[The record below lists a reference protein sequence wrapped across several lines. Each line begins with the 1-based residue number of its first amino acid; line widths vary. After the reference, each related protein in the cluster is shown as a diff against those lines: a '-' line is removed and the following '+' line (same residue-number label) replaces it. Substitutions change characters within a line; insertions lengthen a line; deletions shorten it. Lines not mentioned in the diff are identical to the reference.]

1 MCDLKGAR
9 WRTGAGVT
17 GLTARDRSSSPRQV
31 FVSLL
36 KPLVYSRATSCGWPG
51 ATNGATSCG
60 WPGTTNG
67 ATSCGW
73 PGATNG
79 ADPLRPAWLFRLFWP
94 VSFLCLLIALL
105 APVPTFAHAVSRA
118 TPESGLSLALDMGFD
133 GYYRVGYWTP
143 VRVTMANSGANFSGT
158 LALQTFSARS
168 ATNQGAPIL
177 SPWSFTQPV
186 TLPHNARRTVTLT
199 LPVYVGSSYH
209 PSGVTAKLMDAQGR
223 TVASQQASPEYAG
236 VTDILVGVLS
246 DNSASFNALSYLTLP
261 DHDTSILVAALDRQ
275 TFPTSITVLSAFDV
289 VILDNFATD
298 VLSGKQLGALQA
310 WVNQGGALIEV
321 GGANWQ
327 RTLASLPAALL
338 PVRINGAT
346 QLAPGTHLLPPE
358 LEGNGGADPALNDT
372 LQETLTAST
381 ATLPVTKPGN
391 TTDSVTILSSDGV
404 PLMVQ
409 ARDGQGTICYLAFD
423 PALPAFASRA
433 ASTVFWQSL
442 LLRVIGDRALLS
454 STSTFSS
461 GPGDLFAK
469 EGVLATLQPPVVF
482 SPLLAGLLL
491 LLYLALL
498 IVAGVVIV
506 RRLKRP
512 QWRWRIVLAA
522 IALFSLCSYALFAYQ
537 HRSALQD
544 NTFSVVQLSQINSGQ
559 SIAHSVIYHGL
570 FVPDRG
576 DVQVQLPATELALPV
591 PYPSSSVFSED
602 DPRVTI
608 TPATEG
614 VMVHLPAED
623 SWSFH
628 TLVGQQDIT
637 LPGGVQ
643 VRLSLQNNR
652 IVGSLSNTLNTD
664 LNDAYILLPHG
675 FVALGN
681 LAGGNTIAVNA
692 AIQAVRPG
700 TTLADALARSLELK
714 APYFPYNGNKQ
725 PQNEQQR
732 HLALLEALS
741 GVGFS
746 YPPCNGPCM
755 AQAIVSNGAIFTLPP
770 GTPSNISLPVDTDPL
785 LLNGAPTLIGWAA
798 SPLDGANDVTING
811 VTPNGAHETLVQTP
825 LPLNF
830 AGPLSIPPGLISGTV
845 VAQQDS
851 DVETTTPGV
860 YSLTTGS
867 VTFEFALPGIAPTGI
882 SSVTIREPS
891 ALATSATATQGP
903 GSIPD
908 QAQASLY
915 NWQTRTWD
923 AITLTSGSFTTDNP
937 AAYIGAD
944 GRVLLQVTSKQ
955 PGSLLLFSKPSLSLN
970 GSGQD
975 RRKNF
980 LCKRLSPIVSA
991 L

>member
-1 MCDLKGAR
+1 LRVA
-9 WRTGAGVT
+9 W
-17 GLTARDRSSSPRQV
+17 LLWP
-31 FVSLL
+31 VSLL
-36 KPLVYSRATSCGWPG
+36 CL
-51 ATNGATSCG
+51 
-60 WPGTTNG
+60 
-67 ATSCGW
+67 
-73 PGATNG
+73 
-79 ADPLRPAWLFRLFWP
+79 LL
-94 VSFLCLLIALL
+94 LLIA
-105 APVPTFAHAVSRA
+105 PVPALAHAVSRA
-118 TPESGLSLALDMGFD
+118 APESGLSLALDMGFD

-143 VRVTMANSGANFSGT
+143 VRVTMTNSGASFSGT

-186 TLPHNARRTVTLT
+186 TLPHDARKTMTLT
-199 LPVYVGSSYH
+199 VPLYVGSPYH
-209 PSGVTAKLMDAQGR
+209 PSGVTAKLVDAHGR
-223 TVASQQASPEYAG
+223 TVASQQVSPEYAG

-261 DHDTSILVAALDRQ
+261 DHDTSILVAVLDKQ

-298 VLSGKQLGALQA
+298 TLSGEQLRALQA

-321 GGANWQ
+321 GGATWQ
-327 RTLASLPAALL
+327 RTLASLPAPLL
-338 PVRINGAT
+338 AARANGTT
-346 QLAPGTHLLPPE
+346 QLAPGTHLLPAE
-358 LEGNGGADPALNDT
+358 LESNGRADPAVNDT
-372 LQETLTAST
+372 LQQALTAST

-391 TTDSVTILSSDGV
+391 TTGSVTILSSDGV

-409 ARDGQGTICYLAFD
+409 ARDGLGTICYLAFD
-423 PALPAFASRA
+423 PAQPAFASWP

-442 LLRVIGDRALLS
+442 LLRVIGDRALLGS
-454 STSTFSS
+454 ASTFSS

-469 EGVLATLQPPVVF
+469 EGVPAALQPPVVF

-491 LLYLALL
+491 LLYIALL

-537 HRSALQD
+537 HRGALQD
-544 NTFSVVQLSQINSGQ
+544 NTLSVIQLSQISSGQ

-570 FVPDRG
+570 FVPDSG
-576 DVQVQLPATELALPV
+576 NVQVQLPATELALPV
-591 PYPSSSVFSED
+591 PYPSSSVFSEE
-602 DPRVTI
+602 DPHVTI
-608 TPATEG
+608 TPAPDG
-614 VMVHLPAED
+614 VMVRLPNGD

-628 TLVGQQDIT
+628 TLVGQQDVT

-643 VRLSLQNNR
+643 AQLSLQNNR
-652 IVGSLSNTLNTD
+652 VVGSLSNTLDTD
-664 LNDAYILLPHG
+664 LNDAYILLPHS

-681 LAGGNTIAVNA
+681 LASGNTITVNA
-692 AIQAVRPG
+692 AIQAARAG
-700 TTLADALARSLELK
+700 ATLANALARAAGLK
-714 APYFPYNGNKQ
+714 APYFPYGGAGQ

-732 HLALLEALS
+732 HLALLEALT

-770 GTPSNISLPVDTDPL
+770 GTPSNVNLPVDTDPL

-798 SPLDGANDVTING
+798 SPLDGANDVTVNG
-811 VTPNGAHETLVQTP
+811 VTPNGLHETLVQTP
-825 LPLNF
+825 LSLNF
-830 AGPLSIPPGLISGTV
+830 ASRLSVPPGLISGTV

-867 VTFEFALPGIAPTGI
+867 VTFEFALPAISPTSIG
-882 SSVTIREPS
+882 SVTIHESS

-923 AITLTSGSFTTDNP
+923 AITLTNGGFTTGNV

-955 PGSLLLFSKPSLSLN
+955 PGSLLLFSKPSLSLS
-970 GSGQD
+970 GSG
-975 RRKNF
+975 
-980 LCKRLSPIVSA
+980 
-991 L
+991 